1 VAQGTQVQSA
11 GLLLVMLVVLVVL
24 VVLPA
29 VESAQE
35 RHLLVVVMVE
45 TKVHRPKQEPPIQEV
60 GNGGSGIVILKY
72 LVPVGTTVT
81 HIYKGSG
88 SWVAPEGVTAIDW
101 LIVAGGGGSGG
112 DYGGGGGAGG
122 L

>member
-60 GNGGSGIVILKY
+60 GVVEDIAQGKEFQGK
-72 LVPVGTTVT
+72 TVDLAL
-81 HIYKGSG
+81 S
-88 SWVAPEGVTAIDW
+88 S
-101 LIVAGGGGSGG
+101 
-112 DYGGGGGAGG
+112 
-122 L
+122 

>member
-1 VAQGTQVQSA
+1 
-11 GLLLVMLVVLVVL
+11 MLVVLVVL

-60 GNGGSGIVILKY
+60 GVVEDIAQGKEFQGK
-72 LVPVGTTVT
+72 TVDLAL
-81 HIYKGSG
+81 S
-88 SWVAPEGVTAIDW
+88 S
-101 LIVAGGGGSGG
+101 
-112 DYGGGGGAGG
+112 
-122 L
+122 